1 MKTNT
6 VSIYPLF
13 PYEKIEKGEEIIL
26 YGFGKIGKRY
36 LAQIEETGYCKVK
49 YIIDRNASAYS
60 GFRIPV
66 YPVEALRGTEKA
78 PVVVSVYSKSAR
90 RDILNALEKQG
101 IRKEQVVIGDH
112 RVAVEEG
119 MTGDLEL
126 FQIRYFEEEEAHG
139 ALGSEFFDFWGRLKK
154 ELKVQKVLGKSF
166 VRVGKEDDG
175 GYIMIDDF
183 KADGIAYSFGISDD
197 VSWDKDMADRGYY
210 VFLYDHTIQA
220 LPCEHKNFHFKREG
234 IADSVNA
241 SPELH
246 SLEYYLKENGH
257 EKQSGMILKMDVE
270 GAERGFFCLVES
282 DTLEKFDQIIIELH
296 GLFSEKNWASLL
308 MAVKKIRQTHSLFHI
323 HANNHGDV
331 VWIGGKP
338 CPALLELSF
347 VRNGL
352 YQMEEAKELG
362 LPLELDRA
370 CLKEFPDI
378 LMNHWN
384 DEWE

>member
-60 GFRIPV
+60 VFRIPV

-78 PVVVSVYSKSAR
+78 
-90 RDILNALEKQG
+90 
-101 IRKEQVVIGDH
+101 
-112 RVAVEEG
+112 
-119 MTGDLEL
+119 
-126 FQIRYFEEEEAHG
+126 
-139 ALGSEFFDFWGRLKK
+139 
-154 ELKVQKVLGKSF
+154 
-166 VRVGKEDDG
+166 
-175 GYIMIDDF
+175 
-183 KADGIAYSFGISDD
+183 
-197 VSWDKDMADRGYY
+197 
-210 VFLYDHTIQA
+210 
-220 LPCEHKNFHFKREG
+220 
-234 IADSVNA
+234 
-241 SPELH
+241 
-246 SLEYYLKENGH
+246 
-257 EKQSGMILKMDVE
+257 
-270 GAERGFFCLVES
+270 
-282 DTLEKFDQIIIELH
+282 
-296 GLFSEKNWASLL
+296 
-308 MAVKKIRQTHSLFHI
+308 
-323 HANNHGDV
+323 
-331 VWIGGKP
+331 
-338 CPALLELSF
+338 PALLELSF

-378 LMNHWN
+378 LMNLWN